1 MIDKIT
7 PVSKLLF
14 GGEHFTLKFSQTAG
28 KQKQPNFDGEP
39 MDTLETAINGKP
51 YENPGSR

>member
-1 MIDKIT
+1 MIGKIT

-28 KQKQPNFDGEP
+28 KQKQLNFDGEP
-39 MDTLETAINGKP
+39 MDALETAINGKP
-51 YENPGSR
+51 YENPG